1 MSVESPAFA
10 DFRVVKPAETNP
22 AFSLKGYFAGLP
34 VASNTNLEILTPL
47 LGQNPDV
54 NLRKQIIN
62 RYLDIYNRR
71 RSVGLYGPPE
81 VDMQMAIAMVDFD
94 SFTAMCGD
102 IHAKGEEIKVAT
114 HEWGHAFVGYAV
126 GWNVGCITVVPDSS
140 SLGSTYTSPKA
151 EKALWVLMAESI
163 AISYGGGL
171 AAKMAGHE
179 VKGTGSDMASAQ
191 AKANIALMDPDCPF
205 STAEE
210 ISTYSEGLAHRALS
224 SIGAS
229 KLHNAALGLAEKKT
243 IV

>member
-1 MSVESPAFA
+1 MSVESPIFA
-10 DFRVVKPAETNP
+10 NVNVVKPAETNP
-22 AFSLKGYFAGLP
+22 AFSLKDYFADLP
-34 VASNTNLEILTPL
+34 VASKTNLEILTPL
-47 LGQNPDV
+47 LEQND
-54 NLRKQIIN
+54 NTDLRKQIID
-62 RYLDIYNRR
+62 RYLDIYNIRKAK
-71 RSVGLYGPPE
+71 GIYGPPE
-81 VDMQMAIAMVDFD
+81 VDMQMAIAMVDND
-94 SFTAMCGD
+94 SFTAMCTD

-114 HEWGHAFVGYAV
+114 HEWGHAFVGYAL
-126 GWNVGCITVVPDSS
+126 GWNVNCITVVPDSS

-191 AKANIALMDPDCPF
+191 AKASIALMDPNCPF
-205 STAEE
+205 STAGELL
-210 ISTYSEGLAHRALS
+210 SYSEDLAHRALS